1 MNEQK
6 TACSTWL
13 AACYAVAIFVGAF
26 LVFQVQPVISKTI
39 LPWFGGSPA
48 VWTTCMLFFQVV
60 LFGGYVY
67 AHLLSTKLP
76 PLWQG
81 AVHVGVI
88 AVALVLLPI
97 TPDPSW
103 KPQDSTHPTWRII
116 ALLGANVGLPY
127 FLLSTTGPLLQ
138 AWFGRRFPGRSPYRL
153 YALSNVGSLLALL
166 SYPIAFE
173 PTMTTHAQAVAWS
186 LGFCG
191 FALVCGYLA
200 VRWLGTD
207 RGVGRQESVVGEEV
221 AAADATAPS
230 WARRLTW
237 LSLPAFASVMLLAT
251 TNHVCQDVAVIP
263 FLWVAPLS
271 LYLLSFIICFDSPR
285 WYVRR
290 WYGGL
295 TALSVVAACALVFWN
310 VTDHLLLEIAVYFA
324 ALFGLCMLC
333 HGELVRRKPSQ
344 RYLTEFYLLCS
355 AGGAI
360 GGVVVAILCPI
371 IFSTFV
377 ELHVCLLVAYLLA
390 AGVIIAD
397 VSAARP
403 GVWRL
408 RPAQLGLVAGLFGL
422 LVVVKVQVNQM
433 LHWRLAAMRNFYGVL
448 YVDDV
453 ASEDPDKRGR
463 VMFHGRVAHGYQF
476 TAEHRRRTP
485 TMYFDPTSG
494 IGLTFAR
501 FPRGDAAGESRLRVG
516 IIGLGAGTL
525 AAYGESGDYYRF
537 YEINPHVVT
546 LADRYFSFVKDSP
559 AKIEIILGDAR
570 LSMERE
576 ENQNFDILV
585 LDAFSG
591 DAIPAHLLTKEAFD
605 IYRRHLKPTG
615 VIAAHISNRHVD
627 LAPVLAN
634 VARQFPLD
642 SRQIITQTDADRA
655 ATSSHWVL
663 LSNNGR
669 FLRDEVVRSAAGELG
684 RFAHIPL
691 WTDQY
696 SNLLQLLK

>member
-6 TACSTWL
+6 TTAPGWL
-13 AACYAVAIFVGAF
+13 AACYALAIFVGAF

-81 AVHVGVI
+81 GVHVAVI
-88 AVALVLLPI
+88 AAALLLLPI
-97 TPDPSW
+97 TPDASW
-103 KPQDSTHPTWRII
+103 KPQDSADPTWRILL
-116 ALLGANVGLPY
+116 LLGANVGLPY

-153 YALSNVGSLLALL
+153 YALSNAGSLLALL
-166 SYPIAFE
+166 SYPIVFE
-173 PTMTTHAQAVAWS
+173 PAMTTHAQAVAWS
-186 LGFCG
+186 LGFCA

-207 RGVGRQESVVGEEV
+207 REAGVGV
-221 AAADATAPS
+221 AGQGAGVRDQGAAPS
-230 WARRLTW
+230 WGRRALW
-237 LSLPAFASVMLLAT
+237 LVLPAFASVMLLAA

-295 TALSVVAACALVFWN
+295 TALSVVVTCGLVYWN
-310 VTDHLLLEIAVYFA
+310 VTDHLLLEVGVYFA
-324 ALFGLCMLC
+324 ALFGVCMLC
-333 HGELVRRKPSQ
+333 HGELVRLKPGP

-360 GGVVVAILCPI
+360 GGVLVAILCPV

-377 ELHVCLLVAYLLA
+377 EMHVCLLVAYVFA
-390 AGVIIAD
+390 VGVIVAD
-397 VSAARP
+397 VSATRP
-403 GVWRL
+403 GIWRL
-408 RPAQLGLVAGLFGL
+408 GPAKLGLVIGLFGL
-422 LVVVKVQVNQM
+422 LAVVKVQLNQV
-433 LHWRLAAMRNFYGVL
+433 LPGRLAAMRNFYGVL

-476 TAEHRRRTP
+476 IAESRRRTP

-494 IGLTFAR
+494 IGLTFGR
-501 FPRGDAAGESRLRVG
+501 FPRGANADESPLRVG

-525 AAYGESGDYYRF
+525 AAYGEAGDYFRF
-537 YEINPHVVT
+537 YEINPHVLT

-559 AKIEIILGDAR
+559 AKIDVILGDAR

-576 ENQNFDILV
+576 ESQNFDILV

-605 IYRRHLKPTG
+605 IYRRHLKPSG

-634 VARQFPLD
+634 VARQFELG
-642 SRQIITQTDADRA
+642 SVQVVTQTDPDRA

-663 LSNNGR
+663 LSRNER
-669 FLRDEVVRSAAGELG
+669 FLRDEVVRSAAGEVG
-684 RFAHIPL
+684 RFAQIPL